1 MVKRWKYRTD
11 VSDAQWEIVRKLLP
25 KPSGKG
31 RPQTVCRR
39 EVLNAVLYVN
49 RSGCQWRLLPHD
61 FPKWRTVYT
70 IFRRWRKRG
79 VWQAVHDAL
88 VRMVRKRAGKKP
100 IPTAA
105 IIDSQ
110 SVRTTESGGDGR
122 GYDAGKKIPGRKRHI
137 IVDTLGMILAVIVHG
152 ADQQDNVGA
161 CLPLYSLWEKF
172 QRIKVIFADSAY
184 GRSGLPEF
192 VKSTL
197 GFTIQTVLRPF
208 GAKGFFVLP
217 KRWIVERTFA
227 WLGRCRRH
235 SKDYETNPITS
246 EAMIHI
252 SMIHLMLRRLEPA
265 YEGFEN

>member
-1 MVKRWKYRTD
+1 MDKRRKYRTD
-11 VSDAQWEIVRKLLP
+11 VTDAQWEIIRKLLP
-25 KPSGKG
+25 KPGGKG
-31 RPQTVCRR
+31 RPQTVSRR
-39 EVLNAVLYVN
+39 EVLNAILYVD

-61 FPKWRTVYT
+61 FPNWRTVYT
-70 IFRRWRKRG
+70 VFRRWRISG
-79 VWQAVHDAL
+79 VWRAVHDAL
-88 VRMVRKRAGKKP
+88 VRMVRKQAGKKP
-100 IPTAA
+100 TPTAA

-110 SVRTTESGGDGR
+110 SVRTTEVGGEDR
-122 GYDAGKKIPGRKRHI
+122 GYDAGKKIAGRKRHI

-172 QRIKVIFADSAY
+172 KRIKVIFADSAY

-192 VKSTL
+192 VKRTL

-208 GAKGFFVLP
+208 GTKGFLVLP

-227 WLGRCRRH
+227 WIGRSRRH
-235 SKDYETNPITS
+235 SKDYETNPETS
-246 EAMIHI
+246 ETMILI

-265 YEGFEN
+265 TDGFED